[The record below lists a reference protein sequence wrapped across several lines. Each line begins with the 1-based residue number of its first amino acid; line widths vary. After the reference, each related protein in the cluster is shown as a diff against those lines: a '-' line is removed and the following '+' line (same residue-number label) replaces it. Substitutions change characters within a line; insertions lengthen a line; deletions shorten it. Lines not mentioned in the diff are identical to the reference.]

1 MDLTNPM
8 KLVWPEIRAFRTLPS
23 PRGRLEAGLE
33 ELARWR
39 QRLSDA
45 APRWRLQAR
54 EQLFRLRGRAW
65 PDRRL
70 LPKAVVL
77 CLGLGISASG
87 FLTVQH
93 LYQTQAQTE
102 FEGPATQYATAVSKA
117 LDRYLEAIKSVG
129 AFFAASNEVD
139 RWEFFEFARDALPRY
154 PGIQA
159 IEWIPRVAGES
170 RAQFELQARD
180 DGLFGFR
187 FSQLDGLGYRV
198 AAAPRDEHFP
208 VYFVEP
214 FEGNDRDLGWD
225 LAALPSQME
234 TLDRSRDSGQM
245 VTGGGEGLGLA
256 GHQPEL
262 VVVQPVYQAGEV
274 PQSIEQRREQLIGY
288 ARGVFRLGD
297 LVEAS
302 LAGLSA
308 ARGLDV
314 YLYNE
319 AAPPGERLVHF
330 QPSPLSR
337 GQRAPLSLDEVKGGL
352 VSEVNYLVAG
362 EPWSIFVTPM
372 PSQLDSNA
380 NLVAWGVF
388 VIGLLLTALL
398 IQYLASAHN
407 RTQVIEQAV
416 LARTAELRQANLA
429 LELEVQERRRIEDE
443 LRSAKERAEVASR
456 AKSEFLAMMGH
467 ELRTPL
473 NAVIGFSE
481 VLSQEALGPLGDP
494 RYREY
499 AGDIQRSGQDL
510 LGIINDI
517 LQLTR
522 IEANQYELREE
533 PLRIPT
539 LIDKVVTSMEGR
551 LTSADLSV
559 EVTTSQD
566 LPQLQADREAVKQ
579 MLSNL
584 MSNAIKFTPA
594 GGCIAISA
602 RPDPEHNLVLQVRD
616 SGIGIAKEN
625 LGRVLQPFTQVDQS
639 LARKYEGAGLGLPL
653 TSKLAELHGGWIE
666 IESTL
671 GAGTT
676 IRIIFPKAR
685 TLGTSSTSIVASS
698 A

>member
-1 MDLTNPM
+1 M
-8 KLVWPEIRAFRTLPS
+8 KLSWPEIRAFRTLPK
-23 PRGRLEAGLE
+23 PKWRLEAVLGQ
-33 ELARWR
+33 AAGWR
-39 QRLSDA
+39 QRALEAAGPWWGRAHAQLS
-45 APRWRLQAR
+45 
-54 EQLFRLRGRAW
+54 RLRGIAW

-77 CLGLGISASG
+77 CLGVGISASG
-87 FLTVQH
+87 FFTVQH

-102 FEGPATQYATAVSKA
+102 FEGPANQYATAVSKA

-159 IEWIPRVAGES
+159 IEWIPRVPGDA
-170 RAQFELQARD
+170 RAEFERQARD

-187 FSQLDGLGYRV
+187 FTQLDGLGYRV
-198 AAAPRDEHFP
+198 AAAPRKEHFP

-234 TLDRSRDSGQM
+234 ALNRSRDSGRM
-245 VTGGGEGLGLA
+245 VTAGGEGLGLA

-262 VVVQPVYQAGEV
+262 VVVQPVYQTGEV
-274 PQSIEQRREQLIGY
+274 PQSLELRQEQLLGY

-308 ARGLDV
+308 ARNLDI
-314 YLYNE
+314 YLFDE

-337 GQRAPLSLDEVKGGL
+337 GARSPLTLEEMRQGL
-352 VSEVNYLVAG
+352 FSETRYMVAG
-362 EPWSIFVTPM
+362 QPWSIFVKPI
-372 PSQLDSNA
+372 PNQLENNSD
-380 NLVAWGVF
+380 LVAWGVF
-388 VIGLLLTALL
+388 IIGLLLTLLL

-416 LARTAELRQANLA
+416 LARTAELSEANLA
-429 LELEVQERRRIEDE
+429 LEQEVQERRRVEDE
-443 LRSAKERAEVASR
+443 LRSAKERAEVANR
-456 AKSEFLAMMGH
+456 AKSDFLAMMGH

-473 NAVIGFSE
+473 NSVIGFAE
-481 VLSQEALGPLGDP
+481 VLTGEALGPLGDP

-517 LQLTR
+517 LQLTK
-522 IEANQYELREE
+522 IETNQFELREE
-533 PLRIPT
+533 PLRLPT
-539 LIDKVVTSMEGR
+539 LIEKVLASLEDR
-551 LTSADLSV
+551 LRDTDLTIKVDAD
-559 EVTTSQD
+559 EN
-566 LPQLQADREAVKQ
+566 LPQLHADREAVKQ
-579 MLSNL
+579 MIANL
-584 MSNAIKFTPA
+584 LSNAIKFTPA
-594 GGCIAISA
+594 GGHVDVSIAMEQEGNMA
-602 RPDPEHNLVLQVRD
+602 LQVRD

-639 LARKYEGAGLGLPL
+639 LSRQYEGAGLGLPL

-666 IESTL
+666 IESVL
-671 GAGTT
+671 GQGTT
-676 IRIIFPKAR
+676 IRVIFPKTR
-685 TLGTSSTSIVASS
+685 TLEASPSSVVA
-698 A
+698 